1 MSIRALNWARRM
13 DSGGSVC
20 HLPHGDVYFDRTI
33 GQHKVYVFTMV
44 WTPYL
49 KVGVSTNVM
58 SRRAAVSG
66 PMDLDIR
73 HVRQCRTQE
82 HAYEIER
89 LAHELLSASHHRREW
104 FCTTVDAAVMAIGA
118 AAQIVE
124 APE

>member
-1 MSIRALNWARRM
+1 MSISSVKRIALTG
-13 DSGGSVC
+13 SGGSEF
-20 HLPHGDVYFDRTI
+20 HPPRGDVYFERTI

-82 HAYEIER
+82 EAYEIEK
-89 LAHELLSASHHRREW
+89 LAHDFLSASHHRREW
-104 FCTTVDAAVMAIGA
+104 FRTSVDVAVMAIGA

-124 APE
+124 AAQ